1 MEKEVYLTLKYNSK
15 ARWLSYWYQV
25 SGTLEV
31 SPRSVLI
38 VGKGSG
44 IVEGSIRQLSNGRIE
59 IKTLDINPALNP
71 DIIGNVTNIPF
82 GDGSFDVGIC
92 CQVLE
97 HLSFDKFGVALGE
110 LHRVIRSR
118 VILSLPH
125 KRKHLKI
132 AIKAP
137 FIGEKTIIIKHPLTV
152 KHCTSKQHYWE
163 IARGVTKRQVVK
175 EIKRFFDIEKEFLN
189 EINCE
194 HRFFI
199 LKKRED

>member
-1 MEKEVYLTLKYNSK
+1 MDNSYCSLRYNSK

-25 SGTLEV
+25 SEVLEI
-31 SPRSVLI
+31 SPNSVLV

-44 IVEGSIRQLSNGRIE
+44 IVESAIRQLSNGKIE
-59 IKTLDINPALNP
+59 VKTIDINPEVTP
-71 DIIGNVTNIPF
+71 DVIGDVTCIPF
-82 GDGSFDVGIC
+82 RNSSYDAAIC

-97 HLSFDKFGVALGE
+97 HLPFDKFSVALSE
-110 LHRVIRSR
+110 LHRVTSRR

-132 AIKAP
+132 VFRAP

-152 KHCTSKQHYWE
+152 KHCTSRQHHWE
-163 IARGVTKRQVVK
+163 IARGVTKKQVVK
-175 EIKRFFDIEKEFLN
+175 EIKRYFDIEKEFLN

-199 LKKRED
+199 LKNK